1 MPTVASP
8 RVLLVDDYPEAAE
21 VWGLFLRA
29 AGFAVDTAATGTEA
43 LARAFADPP
52 DAVVMDLNL
61 PDRSGIEVAHALLA
75 EASTAHVPL
84 LAVTG
89 SVDRASLATARTV
102 FRHVLSKPC
111 DPDQLVR
118 HLREVIPSRA

>member
-1 MPTVASP
+1 MPTAASP

-21 VWGLFLRA
+21 VWGVFLRA
-29 AGFAVDTAATGTEA
+29 AGFDVDTAATGTEA
-43 LARAFADPP
+43 LTRALSHPP

-61 PDRSGIEVAHALLA
+61 PDRSGIDVARALLA
-75 EASTAHVPL
+75 DATTEHVPL

-89 SVDRASLATARTV
+89 SVDRISLATARTV

-118 HLREVIPSRA
+118 HLREVIAPRE

>member
-1 MPTVASP
+1 MPTADPP

-21 VWGLFLRA
+21 VWGVFLRA
-29 AGFAVDTAATGTEA
+29 AGFAVDTAASGTEA
-43 LARAFADPP
+43 LARALAERP
-52 DAVVMDLNL
+52 DVVVMDLNL
-61 PDRSGIEVAHALLA
+61 PDRSGIEVAHALRA
-75 EASTAHVPL
+75 EASTAHVAL

-102 FRHVLSKPC
+102 FLHVLSKPC

-118 HLREVIPSRA
+118 HLREVIHSRE

>member
-1 MPTVASP
+1 MPTASPP

-21 VWGLFLRA
+21 VWGVFLRA
-29 AGFAVDTAATGTEA
+29 AGFVVDTAASGHEA
-43 LARAFADPP
+43 LTRALAHPP

-61 PDRSGIEVAHALLA
+61 PDRSGIEVARALRA
-75 EASTAHVPL
+75 EASTAGVAL

-89 SVDRASLATARTV
+89 SVDRTSLATARTV

-118 HLREVIPSRA
+118 HLREVIETRE